1 MNDLKKKIKEKEILH
16 QRTTFLKKKMT
27 EGNDLGI
34 LVCTC
39 IEEIKYKN
47 ENTKIKIQTS
57 LPNIATPPP
66 SLRTKKKN
74 KTKNCATFLIYD
86 LCFKEPQIY
95 MAVKINNGY

>member
-47 ENTKIKIQTS
+47 KNTKIKIQTS
-57 LPNIATPPP
+57 LPNIATPPH
-66 SLRTKKKN
+66 SLRTKKKP
-74 KTKNCATFLIYD
+74 KQRTAPPF
-86 LCFKEPQIY
+86 
-95 MAVKINNGY
+95 

>member
-1 MNDLKKKIKEKEILH
+1 MNDLKKIKEKEILH
-16 QRTTFLKKKMT
+16 QRTFLKKKMT

-47 ENTKIKIQTS
+47 KKTKLKIQTS

-66 SLRTKKKN
+66 PSEQ
-74 KTKNCATFLIYD
+74 KTKTKQRTAPPF
-86 LCFKEPQIY
+86 
-95 MAVKINNGY
+95 

>member
-1 MNDLKKKIKEKEILH
+1 
-16 QRTTFLKKKMT
+16 MT

-57 LPNIATPPP
+57 LPNIATPP
-66 SLRTKKKN
+66 SLRTKKK
-74 KTKNCATFLIYD
+74 KKKQRTAPPF
-86 LCFKEPQIY
+86 
-95 MAVKINNGY
+95 

>member
-1 MNDLKKKIKEKEILH
+1 MNDLKKKKIKEKEILH

-47 ENTKIKIQTS
+47 KNTKIKIQTS
-57 LPNIATPPP
+57 PSNIATPPP
-66 SLRTKKKN
+66 HSLRTKKKP
-74 KTKNCATFLIYD
+74 KQRTAPPF
-86 LCFKEPQIY
+86 
-95 MAVKINNGY
+95 

>member
-1 MNDLKKKIKEKEILH
+1 
-16 QRTTFLKKKMT
+16 MT

-66 SLRTKKKN
+66 PSEQKKKQN
-74 KTKNCATFLIYD
+74 KELRHLFNLRS
-86 LCFKEPQIY
+86 LL
-95 MAVKINNGY
+95 

>member
-1 MNDLKKKIKEKEILH
+1 MNDLKKNKIKEILH

-57 LPNIATPPP
+57 LPNIATPPLP
-66 SLRTKKKN
+66 QNKKKN

>member
-1 MNDLKKKIKEKEILH
+1 MNDLKKNKIKEKEILH

-47 ENTKIKIQTS
+47 KNTKIKIQTS
-57 LPNIATPPP
+57 PSNIATPPP
-66 SLRTKKKN
+66 TPSEQKKN
-74 KTKNCATFLIYD
+74 QN
-86 LCFKEPQIY
+86 KELRHLF
-95 MAVKINNGY
+95 NLRSLL

>member
-1 MNDLKKKIKEKEILH
+1 
-16 QRTTFLKKKMT
+16 MT

-57 LPNIATPPP
+57 LPNIAPPP
-66 SLRTKKKN
+66 LPQNKKKN

>member
-1 MNDLKKKIKEKEILH
+1 
-16 QRTTFLKKKMT
+16 MT

-34 LVCTC
+34 LVCIC
-39 IEEIKYKN
+39 IEEI
-47 ENTKIKIQTS
+47 NTKIKIQTS

-66 SLRTKKKN
+66 PSEQKKT

>member
-66 SLRTKKKN
+66 PSEQKKK
-74 KTKNCATFLIYD
+74 TKQRTAPPF
-86 LCFKEPQIY
+86 
-95 MAVKINNGY
+95 

>member
-1 MNDLKKKIKEKEILH
+1 MNDLKKNKIKEKEILH

-57 LPNIATPPP
+57 LPNIATPP
-66 SLRTKKKN
+66 SLRTKKK
-74 KTKNCATFLIYD
+74 TKQRTAPPF
-86 LCFKEPQIY
+86 
-95 MAVKINNGY
+95 

>member
-1 MNDLKKKIKEKEILH
+1 
-16 QRTTFLKKKMT
+16 MT

-66 SLRTKKKN
+66 HSLRTKKK
-74 KTKNCATFLIYD
+74 KPKQRTAPPF
-86 LCFKEPQIY
+86 
-95 MAVKINNGY
+95 